1 MELQE
6 EITEAKFRDKEMFLH
21 MGPSHPTMHG
31 VIRLDLKLDGEKVVS
46 SDVEIGYLHR
56 CFEKMSEVVCWTL
69 VLPYTDRLNYNSPII
84 NNVGYVLAVEK
95 LLQIQ
100 APPRAQ
106 YLRVITSELSRIG
119 DHLTCIGALAMD
131 LGAFTVLFWFIRV
144 REFLW
149 ELIEDICG
157 ARLTTSYTRVG
168 GVARDLPEGYA
179 EKTRRALR
187 ELRDTME
194 KVEKL
199 LNGNRIFLDRV
210 KGTGIFSKEDAI
222 SYSLTGPLLRA
233 AGVEYDVRKAVPYCV
248 YKDLDF
254 DIPIGTVGDNYDR
267 YLVRMEEMR
276 QSARIVEQALVSIP
290 EGPIIVDDPRVALP
304 KKEEV
309 YGTIEGL
316 MNHFKIVMEGIQV
329 PSGEIYQLVEG
340 ANGELGF
347 YVVSDGSGRPYRIR
361 VRPPCFFGI
370 AALPEMIQGSM
381 IADIMPTFGNIN
393 MIAGEL
399 DR

>member
-1 MELQE
+1 MELQKE
-6 EITEAKFRDKEMFLH
+6 TLETRFRDKEMFLH

-46 SDVEIGYLHR
+46 SDAEIGYLHR
-56 CFEKMSEVVCWTL
+56 CFEKMSETVCWTM

-106 YLRVITSELSRIG
+106 YIRVITSELSRIG

-149 ELIEDICG
+149 ELIEDVCG

-210 KGTGIFSKEDAI
+210 KGTGIFSKENAI
-222 SYSLTGPLLRA
+222 SYGLTGPLLRA
-233 AGVEYDVRKAVPYCV
+233 AGVEYDVRRALPYCV

-254 DIPIGTVGDNYDR
+254 DVPIGTIGDNYDR
-267 YLVRMEEMR
+267 YLVRMEEMC
-276 QSARIVEQALVSIP
+276 QSARIVEQALEKIP

-309 YGTIEGL
+309 YGSIEGL

-329 PSGEIYQLVEG
+329 PSGEIYQIVEG